1 MKSARLW
8 PMVSALVLLLS
19 GTGALEVVARNAEG
33 RVLSWDISGNEVSVD
48 GEDQDTNDEAEEAW
62 QGAEAV
68 NPAHADARLL
78 ARRGDYEQALARF
91 TEAITSA
98 PQSAALLAEYG
109 YWLRRAGHPAEA
121 EQALV
126 RALAQN
132 PESAPAHLDRALLA
146 RDRGD
151 HKAALVSFEE
161 ALRLRPMHAGT
172 RIAYA
177 RELLEHKRHDEAIA
191 LLQPVTEAGSND
203 RRARSLAALGHAYA
217 VAGRGPEARD
227 AFEKAVERAPAIA
240 SLWARAALDL
250 SELGD
255 ESSAAEGL
263 RYAQQ
268 AVRLAPDS
276 AYIADV
282 IGRAY
287 ERAGLETEAYAAYQ
301 QAQKLD
307 SGLRHPRQRLVH
319 MALEREDF
327 AAARRSAQG
336 ILALDPRRP
345 ESHFVVGL
353 VEFKAGRLQEARTH
367 FEEAISASP
376 TSYAEAWYNVGLL
389 ERSAKR
395 PDEAIAAYQKAI
407 AARPKYLA
415 AINNLGLVYSD
426 QGRLDEAE
434 AQYRRALEIKPN
446 YTGAWV
452 NLARVHSDRGK
463 HDEAL
468 ADYRRALE
476 IDPSDRSARL
486 QVAVTLR
493 KTGKVDEAIA
503 EYRALLG
510 QHPRYVKAWFNL
522 GIALA
527 AEGKDDEAVAAYEQ
541 ALTHDKDHF
550 GARKNLGLLLLR
562 LDRVDPAREHLTEAL
577 EVRPADPELRK
588 ALAEIARRAGDA
600 TTCTTHLD
608 AVLRQQADDRGA
620 RELLEKC
627 ATPD

>member
-8 PMVSALVLLLS
+8 PMVSALVLLLA

-33 RVLSWDISGNEVSVD
+33 RVLNWEISGNEVGVD
-48 GEDQDTNDEAEEAW
+48 GEGQDSDDEADEAW
-62 QGAEAV
+62 QAAEAV
-68 NPAHADARLL
+68 NEAHADARLL

-91 TEAITSA
+91 TAAIAST
-98 PQSAALLAEYG
+98 PQSAALVAEYG
-109 YWLRRAGHPAEA
+109 YWLRRAGRHAEA
-121 EQALV
+121 DEALG
-126 RALAQN
+126 RALALN

-151 HKAALVSFEE
+151 HPAALASFAT
-161 ALRLRPMHAGT
+161 ALRLRPMHAAT

-177 RELLEHKRHDEAIA
+177 RELLDQKRNDEAIA
-191 LLQPVTEAGSND
+191 LLEPVTEVGSND
-203 RRARSLAALGHAYA
+203 RRARALAALGHAYA
-217 VAGRGPEARD
+217 VTGRGPEARD
-227 AFEKAVERAPAIA
+227 AFEKAVERAPAVA
-240 SLWARAALDL
+240 SIWARAALDL

-307 SGLRHPRQRLVH
+307 GGLRHPRLRLVH

-336 ILALDPRRP
+336 LLALDPRRP
-345 ESHFVVGL
+345 DSNFLVGL
-353 VEFKAGRLQEARTH
+353 VEFKAGGLQEARTH
-367 FEEAISASP
+367 FQGAIAASP
-376 TSYAEAWYNVGLL
+376 TPYAEAWYNLGLL
-389 ERSAKR
+389 ERAAER

-407 AARPKYLA
+407 EARPKYLA
-415 AINNLGLVYSD
+415 AINNLGLVHSD
-426 QGRLDEAE
+426 RERLDEAE
-434 AQYRRALEIKPN
+434 AQFRRAIAIKPT
-446 YTGAWV
+446 YTAAWV
-452 NLARVHSDRGK
+452 NLAHVHAARG
-463 HDEAL
+463 DNDGAL
-468 ADYRRALE
+468 AAYRRALE
-476 IDPSDRSARL
+476 IDPNERSARL

-493 KTGKVDEAIA
+493 KAGRVDEAIA
-503 EYRALLG
+503 EYRTLLE

-527 AEGKDDEAVAAYEQ
+527 AEGQGDAAVAAYEQ
-541 ALTHDKDHF
+541 ALAHDKDHF
-550 GARKNLGLLLLR
+550 GARKNLGLLFLR
-562 LDRVDPAREHLTEAL
+562 LERVDPAREHLMEAL
-577 EVRPADPELRK
+577 EVRPADPEIRK

-608 AVLRQQADDRGA
+608 AVLRQQADDPGA
-620 RELLEKC
+620 NELLEKC
-627 ATPD
+627 AKPD

>member
-1 MKSARLW
+1 MNSTRLW
-8 PMVSALVLLLS
+8 PMVSALVVFLG
-19 GTGALEVVARNAEG
+19 GTAALEVVASNAEG
-33 RVLSWDISGNEVSVD
+33 RVMTWEISGNEVVVD
-48 GEDQDTNDEAEEAW
+48 GEGQDDDDEADEAW
-62 QGAEAV
+62 QAAEAV
-68 NPAHADARLL
+68 NEAHADARLL
-78 ARRGDYEQALARF
+78 ARRGDYEQALVRF
-91 TEAITSA
+91 TAAIASA
-98 PQSAALLAEYG
+98 PENPGLIAEYG
-109 YWLRRAGHPAEA
+109 HWLRRAGRRGEA
-121 EQALV
+121 EEALG
-126 RALAQN
+126 RALARD

-151 HKAALVSFEE
+151 NKAALASFAE
-161 ALRLRPMHAGT
+161 ALRLRPMHAAT

-191 LLQPVTEAGSND
+191 LLAPVTEAGSND
-203 RRARSLAALGHAYA
+203 RRARALAALGQAYA
-217 VAGRGPEARD
+217 VAGRGPEARA

-240 SLWARAALDL
+240 SIWARAALEL
-250 SELGD
+250 SQLSD

-307 SGLRHPRQRLVH
+307 GGLRHPRQRLVH

-345 ESHFVVGL
+345 ESNFLVGL
-353 VEFKAGRLQEARTH
+353 VEFKAGRLDEARTH
-367 FEEAISASP
+367 FQEAIAASP
-376 TSYAEAWYNVGLL
+376 TPYAEAWYNLGLL
-389 ERSAKR
+389 ERTAER
-395 PDEAIAAYQKAI
+395 PEEAIAAYQKAL

-426 QGRLDEAE
+426 LERHDEAE
-434 AQYRRALEIKPN
+434 AQYRLALDIKPT

-452 NLARVHSDRGK
+452 NLARVHAARG
-463 HDEAL
+463 HNDEAL
-468 ADYRRALE
+468 AAYRRALE
-476 IDPSDRSARL
+476 IDPGDRSARL

-493 KTGKVDEAIA
+493 KAGKVDEAIA
-503 EYRALLG
+503 EYRTLLE

-527 AEGKDDEAVAAYEQ
+527 AEGQDDEAVTAYEQ
-541 ALTHDKDHF
+541 ALAHDQAHF

-562 LDRVDPAREHLTEAL
+562 RDRVEPAREHLTEAL
-577 EVRPADPELRK
+577 EVRPADPEIRL

-600 TTCTTHLD
+600 TTCKTHID
-608 AVLRQQADDRGA
+608 AVLRQQPDDRA
-620 RELLEKC
+620 ALELLAKC